1 MHKIAPSKT
10 ETSLLP
16 PFVGLPLSR
25 IVVPKTAGQFANAL
39 AEIQDSAFVGFDT
52 ESRPTFTKGR
62 MSEGPHVVQFS
73 TLNRAF
79 IFQLYRSEGH
89 QALTEILESR
99 AIVKVGFGL
108 NVDQGQIRQQLGM
121 KLKYVLDLD
130 RIFCKDGYCHT
141 LGVRAAIALV
151 LNQKFHKSR
160 RVTVSNWSLPELTST
175 QLLYAANDAYS
186 ALRVLLALE
195 SQRPGGILPIAE
207 LAYRHGRP
215 QTKPPAFGLSS
226 YN

>member
-1 MHKIAPSKT
+1 MHKLAPTKL
-10 ETSLLP
+10 ETAVLP
-16 PFVGLPLSR
+16 PFVGLPLNR
-25 IVVPKTAGQFANAL
+25 IMVPKTPQQFADAL
-39 AEIQDSAFVGFDT
+39 AEIQDSVFVGFDT
-52 ESRPTFTKGR
+52 EYRPTFTKGR
-62 MSEGPHVVQFS
+62 LSEGPHVVQFS

-89 QALTEILESR
+89 DALTQILESQS
-99 AIVKVGFGL
+99 IVKVGFGL

-130 RIFCKDGYCHT
+130 RIFRKDGYCHT

-160 RVTVSNWSLPELTST
+160 RVTVSNWSNPELTQT

-195 SQRPGGILPIAE
+195 SQRPGAILPIAE
-207 LAYRHGRP
+207 LAYRHG
-215 QTKPPAFGLSS
+215 KPSPKPSPLAS
-226 YN
+226 

>member
-1 MHKIAPSKT
+1 MHKLAPTKL
-10 ETSLLP
+10 ETALLP
-16 PFVGLPLSR
+16 PFVGLPLNR
-25 IVVPKTAGQFANAL
+25 IVVPKTPQQFAQAL
-39 AEIQDSAFVGFDT
+39 TEIQDSAFVGFDT

-62 MSEGPHVVQFS
+62 LSDGPHVVQFS

-79 IFQLYRSEGH
+79 IFQLYRSDGH
-89 QALTEILESR
+89 EALTQILEST

-130 RIFCKDGYCHT
+130 RIFLKEGYCHT

-151 LNQKFHKSR
+151 LHQKFHKSR
-160 RVTVSNWSLPELTST
+160 RTTVSNWSTPELTST

-195 SQRPGGILPIAE
+195 SQRPGEILPIAE

-215 QTKPPAFGLSS
+215 RPKLS
-226 YN
+226 